1 MKLRIQYTGQL
12 RTAAGLSEEEL
23 DLPESITLPALLQD
37 LVTRLGESAA
47 PHLLTP
53 SGAPPCGLLIILNNT
68 ALPFPIPPSTILHP
82 GDTIT
87 LLPPI
92 AGG

>member
-1 MKLRIQYTGQL
+1 MLLRIQYTGQL
-12 RTAAGLSEEEL
+12 PTAAGVSEEEL
-23 DLPESITLPALLQD
+23 DLPESTTLPALLRT
-37 LVTRLGESAA
+37 LATRLGDSAA
-47 PHLLTP
+47 PHLLTS
-53 SGAPPCGLLIILNNT
+53 SGVPPCGLLIILNNT
-68 ALPFPIPPSTILHP
+68 ALPFPIPPATILHP